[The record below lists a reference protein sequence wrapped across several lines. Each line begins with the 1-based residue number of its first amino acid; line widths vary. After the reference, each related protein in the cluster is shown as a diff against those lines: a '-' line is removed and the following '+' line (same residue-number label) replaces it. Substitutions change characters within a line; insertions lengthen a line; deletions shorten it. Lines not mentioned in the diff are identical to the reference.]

1 MTDFFRTAIN
11 EDTFI
16 RGAARLMWAGITVS
30 FPTSISAIVNLSTYD
45 AQTNWFDLGATKGG
59 VVISRNSTEETFDV
73 DQILAN
79 IDTRPVTWD
88 QTIATAMAEASLDRI
103 QVAWEAG
110 VKTSSGGEETM
121 GVGDPTIYKQ
131 RRLAVLLRKDD
142 GKLRAH
148 VFRKVVRNATDS
160 SITLNK
166 TGDQITFPITF
177 TALAD
182 TSITD
187 VDTRTQVI
195 FNQV

>member
-30 FPTSISAIVNLSTYD
+30 FPTSISQIVNLSTYD
-45 AQTNWFDLGATKGG
+45 AMTNWYDLGATKGG
-59 VVISRNSTEETFDV
+59 VAISRNSTEETFDV

-103 QVAWEAG
+103 NIAWEAG
-110 VKTSSGGEETM
+110 SKSTSGGEETM

-160 SITLNK
+160 TITLNK
-166 TGDQITFPITF
+166 TGDQITFPITW

>member
-16 RGAARLMWAGITVS
+16 RGAARLMWAGITVA
-30 FPTSISAIVNLSTYD
+30 FPTSISQIVNLSTYD
-45 AQTNWFDLGATKGG
+45 AMTNWYDLGATKGG
-59 VVISRNSTEETFDV
+59 VAISRNSTEETFDV

-103 QVAWEAG
+103 NIAWEAG
-110 VKTSSGGEETM
+110 SKSTSGGEETM

-160 SITLNK
+160 TITLNK
-166 TGDQITFPITF
+166 TGDQITFPITW

-182 TSITD
+182 TSISD

>member
-11 EDTFI
+11 PDTFI
-16 RGAARLMWAGITVS
+16 RGAARLMWAGITVA
-30 FPTSISAIVNLSTYD
+30 FPTTIGDIVNLSTYD
-45 AQTNWFDLGATKGG
+45 AMTNWFDLGATKGG
-59 VVISRNSTEETFDV
+59 VAISRNSTEETFDV

-88 QTIATAMAEASLDRI
+88 QTIATAMAESSLDRI

-110 VKTSSGGEETM
+110 TKTTSGGEETI

-160 SITLNK
+160 TITLNK

>member
-1 MTDFFRTAIN
+1 MSNFFSATVN
-11 EDTFI
+11 TDTFI
-16 RGAARLMWAGITVS
+16 RGAARLMWAELS
-30 FPTSISAIVNLSTYD
+30 QAFPSTIGDMVNLSTYN
-45 AQTNWFDLGATKGG
+45 AQSGWNDLGATKGG

-73 DQILAN
+73 DQIIAN

-88 QTIATAMAEASLDRI
+88 QTVATALAEASLDRVN
-103 QVAWEAG
+103 VAWEAG
-110 VKTSSGGEETM
+110 TKNTNAGEETM
-121 GVGDPTIYKQ
+121 GVGDPTVYHK

-148 VFRKVVRNATDS
+148 VFRIVHRNATDS

-166 TGDQITFPITF
+166 TGDQLTFPITF

-182 TSITD
+182 TSIAD

>member
-1 MTDFFRTAIN
+1 MTDFFRTAVN

-30 FPTSISAIVNLSTYD
+30 FPTSISQIVNLSTYD
-45 AQTNWFDLGATKGG
+45 AMTNWYDLGATKGG
-59 VVISRNSTEETFDV
+59 VAISRNSTEETFDV

-103 QVAWEAG
+103 NIAWEAG
-110 VKTSSGGEETM
+110 SKSTSGGEETM
-121 GVGDPTIYKQ
+121 GVGDPTVYKQ

-160 SITLNK
+160 TITLNK
-166 TGDQITFPITF
+166 TGDQITFPITW

>member
-16 RGAARLMWAGITVS
+16 RGAARLMWAGMTVA
-30 FPTSISAIVNLSTYD
+30 FPTSISNIINLSTYD
-45 AQTNWFDLGATKGG
+45 AQTGWNDLGATKGG

-79 IDTRPVTWD
+79 IDTRPVTWE
-88 QTIATAMAEASLDRI
+88 QTVATAMAEASLDRI
-103 QVAWEAG
+103 NVAWEAG
-110 VKTSSGGEETM
+110 SKTTAGGEEQM
-121 GVGDPTIYKQ
+121 GVGDPTTFKQ

-142 GKLRAH
+142 GKIRAH
-148 VFRKVVRNATDS
+148 VFRKVVRSGTDS

-166 TGDQITFPITF
+166 TGDQLTFPITF
-177 TALAD
+177 NALAD
-182 TSITD
+182 TSIAD

-195 FNQV
+195 FNQI

>member
-11 EDTFI
+11 PDTFI
-16 RGAARLMWAGITVS
+16 RGAARLMWAGITVA
-30 FPTSISAIVNLSTYD
+30 FPTTIGDIVNLSTYD
-45 AQTNWFDLGATKGG
+45 AMTNWFDLGATKGG
-59 VVISRNSTEETFDV
+59 VAISRNSTEETFDV

-88 QTIATAMAEASLDRI
+88 QTIATAMAESSLDRI

-110 VKTSSGGEETM
+110 TKTTSGGEETM

-160 SITLNK
+160 TITLNK

>member
-16 RGAARLMWAGITVS
+16 RGAARLMWAGMTVS
-30 FPTSISAIVNLSTYD
+30 FPTSISSIINLSTYD
-45 AQTNWFDLGATKGG
+45 AMTGWNDLGATKGG

-79 IDTRPVTWD
+79 IDTRPVTWE
-88 QTIATAMAEASLDRI
+88 QTVATAMAEASLDRI
-103 QVAWEAG
+103 NIAWEAG
-110 VKTSSGGEETM
+110 SKSTSGGEEQM
-121 GVGDPTIYKQ
+121 GVGDPTTFKQ

-142 GKLRAH
+142 GKIRAH
-148 VFRKVVRNATDS
+148 VFRKVVRSGTDS

-166 TGDQITFPITF
+166 TGDQLTFPITF
-177 TALAD
+177 NALAD
-182 TSITD
+182 TSIAD

-195 FNQV
+195 FNQI

>member
-11 EDTFI
+11 NDTFI
-16 RGAARLMWAGITVS
+16 RGAGRLMWAGITVS
-30 FPTSISAIVNLSTYD
+30 FPTTIGDIINLSTYD
-45 AQTNWFDLGATKGG
+45 PMLGWNDLGATKGG
-59 VVISRNSTEETFDV
+59 IAISRNATEETFDV

-79 IDTRPVTWD
+79 IDTRPVTWE

-103 QVAWEAG
+103 NIAWEAG
-110 VKTSSGGEETM
+110 SKTTSGGEEQM
-121 GVGDPTIYKQ
+121 GVGDPTVYIQ

-148 VFRKVVRNATDS
+148 VYRKVVRNATDS
-160 SITLNK
+160 TITLNK
-166 TGDQITFPITF
+166 TGDQLTFPITF

-182 TSITD
+182 TSISD
-187 VDTRTQVI
+187 VSTRTQVI

>member
-30 FPTSISAIVNLSTYD
+30 FPTSISQIVNLSTYD
-45 AQTNWFDLGATKGG
+45 AMTNWYDLGATKGG
-59 VVISRNSTEETFDV
+59 VAISRNSTEETFDV

-103 QVAWEAG
+103 NIAWEAG
-110 VKTSSGGEETM
+110 SKSTSGGEETM
-121 GVGDPTIYKQ
+121 GVGDPTVYKQ

-160 SITLNK
+160 TITLNK
-166 TGDQITFPITF
+166 TGDQITFPITW